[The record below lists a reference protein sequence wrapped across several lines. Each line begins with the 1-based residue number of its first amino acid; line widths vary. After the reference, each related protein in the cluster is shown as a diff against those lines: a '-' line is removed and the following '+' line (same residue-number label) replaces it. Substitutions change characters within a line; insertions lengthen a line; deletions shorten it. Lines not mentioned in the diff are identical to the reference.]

1 MIVNIAIIGAG
12 TPNECAARKI
22 GMKNAKCRGG
32 TFTKKTKRGR
42 KGVWLAS
49 WNYDGGRFWILFFS
63 KEDPFEYLLR
73 EGLVGGR
80 GDP

>member
-1 MIVNIAIIGAG
+1 MSA
-12 TPNECAARKI
+12 
-22 GMKNAKCRGG
+22 
-32 TFTKKTKRGR
+32 RGR
-42 KGVWLAS
+42 ERDRNEERRVPRGNIHREDEEREEGQGCLSVRLAD